1 MRELIKAD
9 FFRRI
14 YKVFLLPPALCAV
27 FILRILRPFLLIRF
41 GELFSNRI
49 GNFATM
55 TELYLLSRKAKK
67 APQNSFD
74 ILYNARPISNIQ
86 LKKMWGRALFILPFT
101 NLVQVIIR
109 VNRLLP
115 GASLH
120 EVEIREITDRDGLR
134 RRFPAQLKFKAKEEE
149 FARRQMRRI
158 GIPEGSSFVCFH
170 VRDEAYLNKLM
181 PEVNWSYHNYR
192 DASVGNYTL
201 AAEELAKRGYYVVR
215 MGAVVK
221 ESLNT
226 ENPRIIDYAT
236 KYRSDFMD
244 IYLSAKCKF
253 FIGSNAGIDEMPKL
267 FRRPVLYVNFLPLD
281 SAAVLNSAN
290 LFIPKKLYSNKL
302 GRLLNFKEI
311 LESGAGKLAYS
322 EEYEREG
329 IIPVENAPEEIA
341 SAAIEMEERLKGKW
355 QPAQEDEELQ
365 HRFWS
370 LFKPGDLRVKI
381 TCRIGAMFLRQNR
394 QLLSG
399 EPKVNEDVVS
409 YT

>member
-1 MRELIKAD
+1 
-9 FFRRI
+9 
-14 YKVFLLPPALCAV
+14 
-27 FILRILRPFLLIRF
+27 
-41 GELFSNRI
+41 
-49 GNFATM
+49 M